1 MARPNAR
8 ERARR
13 ARERERRREELRAQI
28 ERLGAE
34 IAIAAKEEVAA
45 ELRDERRAALAAL
58 EATEPTI
65 GEGARDI
72 ARTRAA
78 EARRGAV
85 YVLRRASAPAE
96 IQIRH
101 AAPPA
106 PKSGPVTLI
115 EMRTAAPETETE
127 RRTA

>member
-13 ARERERRREELRAQI
+13 AREREQRREELRAQI
-28 ERLGAE
+28 DRLGAE
-34 IAIAAKEEVAA
+34 IGIAPEAIAAA
-45 ELRDERRAALAAL
+45 LRDDRRAALAAL
-58 EATEPTI
+58 VATEPTI

-127 RRTA
+127 RRDA